1 MATPNY
7 TNAQFRSILNGW
19 GHRRQTQADGPNFPI
34 SADNS
39 PLTDALTVEAV
50 KRFQREY
57 ELVDDGIVGPITKAK
72 AAEVVSGLQLELN
85 KCVNAG
91 LPTNEPFY
99 GPKTVAAVKKFERKI
114 NVREDGVAGHPLRV
128 KLYDLF
134 KSGACPL

>member
-19 GHRRQTQADGPNFPI
+19 GHRRETQADGAKFPI
-34 SADNS
+34 SVDNT

-91 LPTNEPFY
+91 LPTNELFY

-114 NVREDGVAGHPLRV
+114 DVREDGVARHQLRV